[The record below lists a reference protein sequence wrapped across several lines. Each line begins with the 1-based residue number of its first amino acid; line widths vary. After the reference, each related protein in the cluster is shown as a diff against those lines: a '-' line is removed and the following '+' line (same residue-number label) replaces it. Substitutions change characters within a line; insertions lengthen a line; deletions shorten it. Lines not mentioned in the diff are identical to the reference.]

1 MSSVADPG
9 FANGRGARSSAEAA
23 RIEATKAPRGLGL
36 ERGVPLHNGEESEEG
51 ALSPLRKLLRFCVC
65 RGVGLERGVP
75 LPNGEDSE
83 EGALSPPRK
92 RLRFCV

>member
-36 ERGVPLHNGEESEEG
+36 ERGVPLHNGEGSEEE
-51 ALSPLRKLLRFCVC
+51 A
-65 RGVGLERGVP
+65 VP
-75 LPNGEDSE
+75 
-83 EGALSPPRK
+83 PPQK
-92 RLRFCV
+92 IC